1 MPKVFTGKIV
11 IPGSKINDYLNALAG
26 ADRETQPF
34 RDYLSNLNKA
44 FEEHLLSTRSPRTAN
59 KHTTI
64 IGLFIDFLCYNTDV
78 RRIEDIT
85 KGIANSY
92 FRRWYTSKVG
102 DCTESELKTAVK
114 KFFQF
119 LANERGIVN
128 EQVLESF
135 KR

>member
-1 MPKVFTGKIV
+1 MPKVFTGKI
-11 IPGSKINDYLNALAG
+11 IMPASKINEYLNVLEG
-26 ADRETQPF
+26 AERETERF
-34 RDYLSNLNKA
+34 RDYLSNLSKE

-59 KHTTI
+59 KHATI

-78 RRIEDIT
+78 RRLEDIT
-85 KGIANSY
+85 RGIANSY
-92 FRRWYTSKVG
+92 FRRWYISKVG

-114 KFFQF
+114 KFFEY